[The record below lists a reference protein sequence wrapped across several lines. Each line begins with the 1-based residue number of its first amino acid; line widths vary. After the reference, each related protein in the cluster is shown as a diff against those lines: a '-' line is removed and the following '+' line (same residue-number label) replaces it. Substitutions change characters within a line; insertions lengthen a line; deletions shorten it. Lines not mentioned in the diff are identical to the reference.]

1 MFIDFLLDVF
11 EANRDNEALVWQGQ
25 VTTYVRL
32 LELIDAS
39 RAQLAA
45 GGIEPGMVVLL
56 DADFSP
62 VGVAMLLAL
71 VERGCIIVPITQ
83 TASPKEAQYRQ
94 IAEVEAVV
102 RVDAADR
109 VSTEVTG
116 VEAQHELLRQLK
128 DWAHPGLILFSSG
141 ATGEPKAVVHDFTR
155 LLERYKQQRHQLRT
169 LNFLLFDHIAGLN
182 TLFYAIANASCVV
195 TVQDRS
201 PDAVCAAI
209 EKYRVQ
215 LLPTSPTFLNLLL
228 LSEAYKRHD
237 LSSLEL
243 VTYGTEVMP
252 ESTLARFRAL
262 FPDVNVLQQYGTS
275 ETGVPRTKSRSADSV
290 WVKMGGHGFGVRVVD
305 GLLELKSPYAMLG
318 YLNAPSP
325 FTEDGWFM
333 TGDAVEVDGEYMRI
347 LGRTSDMINVGG
359 EKVYPAEVESVLLL
373 MDGVEDATVTGE
385 RNPITGRIVKATVRL
400 STGESTGEFRRRMR
414 EFCKDKLQ
422 PYQIPQKIEI
432 VDAEMYSERFKKL
445 RRLVGEQEESEE
457 A

>member
-1 MFIDFLLDVF
+1 
-11 EANRDNEALVWQGQ
+11 
-25 VTTYVRL
+25 
-32 LELIDAS
+32 
-39 RAQLAA
+39 
-45 GGIEPGMVVLL
+45 
-56 DADFSP
+56 
-62 VGVAMLLAL
+62 
-71 VERGCIIVPITQ
+71 

-228 LSEAYKRHD
+228 LSEA
-237 LSSLEL
+237 
-243 VTYGTEVMP
+243 
-252 ESTLARFRAL
+252 
-262 FPDVNVLQQYGTS
+262 
-275 ETGVPRTKSRSADSV
+275 
-290 WVKMGGHGFGVRVVD
+290 
-305 GLLELKSPYAMLG
+305 
-318 YLNAPSP
+318 
-325 FTEDGWFM
+325 
-333 TGDAVEVDGEYMRI
+333 
-347 LGRTSDMINVGG
+347 
-359 EKVYPAEVESVLLL
+359 
-373 MDGVEDATVTGE
+373 
-385 RNPITGRIVKATVRL
+385 
-400 STGESTGEFRRRMR
+400 
-414 EFCKDKLQ
+414 
-422 PYQIPQKIEI
+422 
-432 VDAEMYSERFKKL
+432 
-445 RRLVGEQEESEE
+445 
-457 A
+457 